1 MKRISLVILISL
13 LFLSMLNTGLLSQ
26 EKKNSTFK
34 YTKIS
39 SFEIKLTNST
49 TIGLQD
55 YTNKPI
61 VLNWGASWCPICKAN
76 LVTMNNIYDS
86 AKPYFNFLT
95 VSYGGSGDKLN
106 DIIGLKNIGPYGWD
120 FGLDSSDA
128 ASTFK
133 VTNGYLWILN
143 TNLELVAKW
152 NYTIVPQ
159 DQLVNAMN
167 NLLSSTVIQSG
178 SNKTSTSQ
186 PLISGT
192 GSVSF
197 LFLLNNPLFLIF
209 GGFITLGIIT
219 LVVLH
224 FYPRR
229 K

>member
-1 MKRISLVILISL
+1 MSSSSLFFKIVFQYSELKYFGKRNMKRISLVILISL

-86 AKPYFNFLT
+86 AKPYFNF
-95 VSYGGSGDKLN
+95 Y
-106 DIIGLKNIGPYGWD
+106 
-120 FGLDSSDA
+120 
-128 ASTFK
+128 
-133 VTNGYLWILN
+133 
-143 TNLELVAKW
+143 
-152 NYTIVPQ
+152 
-159 DQLVNAMN
+159 
-167 NLLSSTVIQSG
+167 
-178 SNKTSTSQ
+178 
-186 PLISGT
+186 
-192 GSVSF
+192 
-197 LFLLNNPLFLIF
+197 
-209 GGFITLGIIT
+209 
-219 LVVLH
+219 
-224 FYPRR
+224 R